1 MNEQYY
7 SRAFPV
13 RVGPVQGYLFD
24 PTNGQKY
31 ELDDFSKFLDTMFL
45 CIESNLGLKR
55 KLIQPINEV
64 VNFTNNELIIGLN
77 FSKAISEL
85 CGISEV
91 FTSRDFNNPDSGL
104 ITFSRNYEGLP
115 IECILHIDKR
125 FFDTHFNKIVNI
137 FKNNQSLI
145 ARTKVIQKLLLDD
158 QNLYKNVKH
167 LRKEINMSNIGA
179 DFMNVNPIFQARNL
193 TINPDEAFY
202 IMHFGENRENIFNIL
217 SKSIGEKYG
226 IQLIKSGDKTFNFNK
241 TIMESIWTHI
251 NMSPFVIADISDRN
265 PNVFY
270 ELGICHTIGKTVIP
284 LCDEESMKND
294 YNNSFPFDIA
304 DRPVVIYKNAIG
316 GESDLISRVSAA
328 IDSIL
333 NQTKNTQ

>member
-1 MNEQYY
+1 MDEQYY

-13 RVGPVQGYLFD
+13 RVGPLQGYLFD

-31 ELDDFSKFLDTMFL
+31 ELDDFSKFMDTIFL
-45 CIESNLGLKR
+45 CIESDLGLKR

-64 VNFTNNELIIGLN
+64 INFTDDKIIVGLN
-77 FSKAISEL
+77 FSKAMPEL
-85 CGISEV
+85 CGMTEV
-91 FTSRDFNNPDSGL
+91 FTSGIFNDPDSGL
-104 ITFSRNYEGLP
+104 IALSRNYDGLL
-115 IECILHIDKR
+115 IECILHIDKS
-125 FFDTHFNKIVNI
+125 FFEIYFRKIVNI
-137 FKNNQSLI
+137 FEENQSLV
-145 ARTKVIQKLLLDD
+145 ARTKVIQKLLIDD
-158 QNLYKNVKH
+158 QKLYKNIEH
-167 LRKEINMSNIGA
+167 LRKEINISNIGA

-193 TINPDEAFY
+193 TINPDESFY
-202 IMHFGENRENIFNIL
+202 IMHFSENRENIYNIL
-217 SKSIGEKYG
+217 SKAIGEKYG

-284 LCDEESMKND
+284 LCDRESMEND

-304 DRPVVIYKNAIG
+304 DRPVIIYKNTIG
-316 GESDLISRVSAA
+316 GENDLISRVSTV

-333 NQTKNTQ
+333 NQNKNI